1 MRNDYTD
8 KGLLR
13 PGQAIAHLKIILKED
28 CLNVKIIFDTKKDT
42 FCKVSFMNWGG

>member
-1 MRNDYTD
+1 MLNDCIY

-28 CLNVKIIFDTKKDT
+28 CLNVKII
-42 FCKVSFMNWGG
+42 